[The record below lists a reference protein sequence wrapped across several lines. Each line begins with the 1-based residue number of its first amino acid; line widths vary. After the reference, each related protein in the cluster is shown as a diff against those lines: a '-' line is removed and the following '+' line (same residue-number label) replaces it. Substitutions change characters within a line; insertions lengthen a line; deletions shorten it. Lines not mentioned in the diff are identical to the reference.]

1 MADLP
6 DGLLDAVKGYLNI
19 TWQDTATDTKITGY
33 INRGMARLQQ
43 IAGVPTALDFS
54 EEGQPRAL
62 LLDYCR
68 YANAQALEVF
78 EKNFEAEL
86 LDLNLSTQAPVIESL
101 TVQLTVTSDST
112 VSAKIAPAPDYGN
125 GYVYQVG
132 TGLSVPGRLDV
143 CMADDWTP
151 VSGGWAFWDG
161 GDIPAAAGQE
171 VMIVEINSDYEAE
184 RAGKAT
190 V

>member
-6 DGLLDAVKGYLNI
+6 GGLLDAVKSYLNI
-19 TWQDTATDTKITGY
+19 TWQDTATDAKITGY
-33 INRGMARLQQ
+33 INRGMMRLQQ
-43 IAGVPTALDFS
+43 IAGASLNFTAED
-54 EEGQPRAL
+54 QPRAL

-68 YANAQALEVF
+68 YANSQALEVF

-86 LDLNLSTQAPVIESL
+86 LDLNLSTQAPVIDSL
-101 TVQLTVTSDST
+101 TILLTPASGSA
-112 VSAKIAPAPDYGN
+112 VSAKVVPAPDVEN

-132 TGLSVPGRLDV
+132 AGLTVPDRLDV
-143 CMADDWTP
+143 CVPGAWT
-151 VSGGWAFWDG
+151 AWDG
-161 GDIPAAAGQE
+161 LSEIAAAAGQE
-171 VMIVEINSDYEAE
+171 VMIAEINGDYQAE

>member
-6 DGLLDAVKGYLNI
+6 EGLLNAVKAYLKI
-19 TWQDTATDTKITGY
+19 TWQDEATDAEINGY

-43 IAGVPTALDFS
+43 IAGAPLDFT

-68 YANAQALEVF
+68 YARSQALEVF

-86 LDLNLSTQAPVIESL
+86 LDLHFSTQAPVIDAL
-101 TVQLTVTSDST
+101 TVIASPDQFGGCAITVTPKADE
-112 VSAKIAPAPDYGN
+112 GN
-125 GYVYQVG
+125 SYVYRVG
-132 TGLSVPGRLDV
+132 IDLTLPERLDV
-143 CMADDWTP
+143 CAPGNIWTEWDGISP
-151 VSGGWAFWDG
+151 VAAVSGQQ
-161 GDIPAAAGQE
+161 IL
-171 VMIVEINSDYEAE
+171 IVEISSNYEAE
-184 RAGKAT
+184 RAGMVT

>member
-6 DGLLDAVKGYLNI
+6 EGLLDAVKSYLII
-19 TWQDTATDTKITGY
+19 TWQDAATDAKVTGY
-33 INRGMARLQQ
+33 ISRGMARLQK
-43 IAGVPTALDFS
+43 IAGASTLDFT

-62 LLDYCR
+62 LFDYCR
-68 YANAQALEVF
+68 YANSQALEVF

-132 TGLSVPGRLDV
+132 TGLTEPGRIDV
-143 CMADDWTP
+143 CIPGDAWTE
-151 VSGGWAFWDG
+151 WDG
-161 GDIPAAAGQE
+161 SSDITAAAGQE
-171 VMIVEINSDYEAE
+171 VLIVEINGDYEAE

>member
-1 MADLP
+1 MADMAAA
-6 DGLLDAVKGYLNI
+6 LLDDVKDYLNI
-19 TWQDTATDTKITGY
+19 TWQDGKTDSKITGY

-43 IAGVPTALDFS
+43 IAGASLDFT

-68 YANAQALEVF
+68 YANSQALEVF

-86 LDLNLSTQAPVIESL
+86 LDLNLSTQAPIIDNL
-101 TVQLTVTSDST
+101 TILLTAVSDSA
-112 VSAKIAPAPDYGN
+112 VSIQAVPAPDAGN
-125 GYVYQVG
+125 SYVYQVG
-132 TGLSVPGRLDV
+132 AGLTIPGRLDV
-143 CMADDWTP
+143 CLPGGTWTP
-151 VSGGWAFWDG
+151 WDG
-161 GDIPAAAGQE
+161 VSDIAAVAGQE
-171 VMIVEINSDYEAE
+171 ILLVEISGDCEAE

>member
-6 DGLLDAVKGYLNI
+6 GGLLDAVKSYLNI
-19 TWQDTATDTKITGY
+19 TWQDTATDTKLTGY
-33 INRGMARLQQ
+33 INRGIARLQQ
-43 IAGVPTALDFS
+43 IAGAPSLDFTK
-54 EEGQPRAL
+54 ENQPRAL

-68 YANAQALEVF
+68 YANSQALEVF

-86 LDLNLSTQAPVIESL
+86 LDLNLSTQAPIIDSL
-101 TVQLTVTSDST
+101 TVLLTAASSGS
-112 VSAKIAPAPDYGN
+112 VSAKVVPAPDEGD

-132 TGLSVPGRLDV
+132 AGLTVPARLDICASGV
-143 CMADDWTP
+143 WT
-151 VSGGWAFWDG
+151 AWDG
-161 GDIPAAAGQE
+161 LGEITAAAGQE
-171 VMIVEINSDYEAE
+171 VVIAEINDDLQAE